1 MVDVNKLKEEELE
14 NLEKKEEEVIY
25 DLESLIL
32 DGVDSKIPIVIDF
45 PTSTG
50 IKKVGALIKPLTAVE
65 WNNAIRL
72 ANKLKDSTSEIEIV
86 KIGLFSKDGEAFSYD
101 LIMKMPSGVVKD
113 IFYKIADVSG
123 VKFSE
128 QEIGILEAMMGF

>member
-32 DGVDSKIPIVIDF
+32 DGVDSKVPIVIDF
-45 PTSTG
+45 PTTEG
-50 IKKVGALIKPLTAVE
+50 VKKVGALIKPLTAVE

>member
-45 PTSTG
+45 PTSNG

>member
-32 DGVDSKIPIVIDF
+32 DGVDSKVPIVIDF
-45 PTSTG
+45 PTSEG
-50 IKKVGALIKPLTAVE
+50 VKKVGALIKPLTAVE

-86 KIGLFSKDGEAFSYD
+86 KIGLFGKDGEAFSYD

>member
-32 DGVDSKIPIVIDF
+32 DGVDSKVPIVIDF
-45 PTSTG
+45 PTSEG
-50 IKKVGALIKPLTAVE
+50 VKKVGALIKPLTAVE